1 MKRNAIKQLP
11 ETGGKFDVT
20 LNRKTANSMAYIF
33 HLTVTVGAFILWMK
47 SLPKTNILSNNP
59 HLEQC

>member
-1 MKRNAIKQLP
+1 MKRNAIMQLP

-33 HLTVTVGAFILWMK
+33 HLTVTVGDFILWMK